1 MLDIEIEN
9 AIVAAMNQAEG
20 LLMNSQ
26 SKKTFVILTIKQKF
40 PDVDE
45 KDIEDSIEILVHVSK
60 ISVRLLINLAKK
72 NKCCLIA

>member
-9 AIVAAMNQAEG
+9 AIVEAMNQAEG

-40 PDVDE
+40 PDVAE

-60 ISVRLLINLAKK
+60 ISVRLLINLVKK